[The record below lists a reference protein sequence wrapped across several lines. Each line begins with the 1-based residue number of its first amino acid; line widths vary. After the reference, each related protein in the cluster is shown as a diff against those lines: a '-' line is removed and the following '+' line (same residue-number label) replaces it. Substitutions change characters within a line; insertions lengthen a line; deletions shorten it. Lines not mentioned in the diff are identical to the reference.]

1 MTRTTQIQIFLLVL
15 IVGFLTGPRI
25 LPAIEKFSPRGGMF
39 GAKNSPQLASPVLPS
54 ELTAPTTTAPIVI
67 DPYAELD
74 LEAKGVYVWDIKT
87 HRKLYG
93 QNEHTVLPL
102 ASVTKMMMALVASEI
117 LAPDVNITILPDD
130 LMEEGDT
137 GLYVGEKW
145 SLSELLRFTLV
156 SSSNDGASAI
166 AGVAGAAL
174 VKNGMETGDPF
185 TNKKLFI
192 EKMNQKA
199 KEIGLTNTHFGNVTG
214 LDIESVASGAYGTP
228 RDMSTLFEYILKNHP
243 ELFTATAYEKTSAV
257 SSDNITHRV
266 ANTNAGVAHMI
277 GLIGSKTGYT
287 DFAGGNLV
295 VIVDIGIDHPVVIV
309 ALGSTRDG
317 RFTDVKK
324 LIDATVEEIT
334 LKPGSQ
340 LPELNSQS

>member
-1 MTRTTQIQIFLLVL
+1 MTRTTQIQVFLLVL
-15 IVGFLTGPRI
+15 IVGFLTGPRVI
-25 LPAIEKFSPRGGMF
+25 PAIERFSPKEGLL
-39 GAKNSPQLASPVLPS
+39 GAKNSTQLASPVLQS
-54 ELTAPTTTAPIVI
+54 ELTAPTTTVVVI
-67 DPYAELD
+67 DPYAD
-74 LEAKGVYVWDIKT
+74 LNIQAKGVYVWDIKT

-93 QNEHTVLPL
+93 QNEHMVLPL
-102 ASVTKMMMALVASEI
+102 ASVTKMMMALVASET
-117 LAPDVNITILPDD
+117 LAPNTNITILPDD
-130 LMEEGDT
+130 LMEEGDS

-145 SLSELLRFTLV
+145 SLGELLRFTLV

-166 AGVAGAAL
+166 AGVAGATFVNDGLA
-174 VKNGMETGDPF
+174 TTDPF

-199 KEIGLTNTHFGNVTG
+199 KEIGLSNTHFGNVTG

-228 RDMSTLFEYILKNHP
+228 RDMSILFEYILKNHP
-243 ELFTATAYEKTSAV
+243 QLFTATAYEKV
-257 SSDNITHRV
+257 SVVSRDNITHRV
-266 ANTNAGVAHMI
+266 ANTNVGVAHVT

-317 RFTDVKK
+317 RFTDVEQ
-324 LIDATVEEIT
+324 LIRATVNEIV
-334 LKPGSQ
+334 KPVASN
-340 LPELNSQS
+340 P

>member
-15 IVGFLTGPRI
+15 IVGFLTGPRVI
-25 LPAIEKFSPRGGMF
+25 PALEKFSPKEGLRG
-39 GAKNSPQLASPVLPS
+39 AQNSVQLASPVLPS
-54 ELTAPTTTAPIVI
+54 EMAPATTTPLVSVSPYEVI
-67 DPYAELD
+67 T

-93 QNEHTVLPL
+93 KNEHAVFPL

-117 LAPDVNITILPDD
+117 LSPETSITILPDD

-137 GLYVGEKW
+137 GLLAGEKW
-145 SLSELLRFTLV
+145 RLSELLRFTLV

-166 AGVAGAAL
+166 AGVAGANIYSNS
-174 VKNGMETGDPF
+174 VEMNDPF

-192 EKMNQKA
+192 EQMNRKA
-199 KEIGLTNTHFGNVTG
+199 KEIGLSNTHFGNVTG

-228 RDMSTLFEYILKNHP
+228 RDMSILFEYILEKHP
-243 ELFTATAYEKTSAV
+243 ELFTATTYEKIDVKSN
-257 SSDNITHRV
+257 DNITHRV
-266 ANTNAGVAHMI
+266 ANTNAGVAHVT

-295 VIVDIGIDHPVVIV
+295 VVVDIGIDHPVVIV

-317 RFTDVKK
+317 RFTDVKQ
-324 LIDATVEEIT
+324 LIDATIKEIVGVHE
-334 LKPGSQ
+334 PA
-340 LPELNSQS
+340 